1 MKNLKYIFVKFL
13 ICLLTE
19 IPAFAVALL
28 VRLIGGAAE
37 WANVAAAAVGM
48 VFFFAVMG
56 GILKKLRLGDM
67 PMGKFV
73 LLETLGYALL
83 LVLAAPLSRV
93 ATVGLFFLPQSLFTL
108 TPLGVFAI
116 ALNVPLYAILAAVT
130 YRLNRK
136 AESKKKADAAPA
148 IDGRAEEL

>member
-1 MKNLKYIFVKFL
+1 MKNLKYILAKFL

-28 VRLIGGAAE
+28 VRLIAGAAV
-37 WANVAAAAVGM
+37 WADISAAAVGM
-48 VFFFAVMG
+48 VVFFALMG

-83 LVLAAPLSRV
+83 LVLSAVLSRLP
-93 ATVGLFFLPQSLFTL
+93 TVGLFFLPQTLFTL
-108 TPLGVFAI
+108 TLGAFAI
-116 ALNVPLYAILAAVT
+116 ALNVPLYAAIAAVM
-130 YRLNRK
+130 YRVNRK
-136 AESKKKADAAPA
+136 AAAQPKEKEA
-148 IDGRAEEL
+148 

>member
-19 IPAFAVALL
+19 IPAFAVSLL
-28 VRLIGGAAE
+28 VRLIGGATV

-56 GILKKLRLGDM
+56 GTLKKLRLGDM
-67 PMGKFV
+67 PMGRFV
-73 LLETLGYALL
+73 VLETLAYALL
-83 LVLAAPLSRV
+83 LVPAAALFRLP
-93 ATVGLFFLPQSLFTL
+93 TIGLFFLPQALFTL
-108 TPLGVFAI
+108 TLGVFAI
-116 ALNVPLYAILAAVT
+116 ALNVPLYAVLAAVT

-136 AESKKKADAAPA
+136 AERKKKADAAPA
-148 IDGRAEEL
+148 IDGSAEEL

>member
-28 VRLIGGAAE
+28 VRLIGGAAV
-37 WANVAAAAVGM
+37 WADVAAAAVGM

-93 ATVGLFFLPQSLFTL
+93 ATVRLFFLPQSLFTL
-108 TPLGVFAI
+108 TLGVFAI
-116 ALNVPLYAILAAVT
+116 ALNVPLYAILTVVT

-136 AESKKKADAAPA
+136 AERKKKADAAPA
-148 IDGRAEEL
+148 FDGTAEEI

>member
-19 IPAFAVALL
+19 IPAFAVSLL
-28 VRLIGGAAE
+28 VRLIGGATV
-37 WANVAAAAVGM
+37 WANVAAAAAGL

-67 PMGKFV
+67 PMGRFV
-73 LLETLGYALL
+73 ILETLGYALL

-93 ATVGLFFLPQSLFTL
+93 GTIGLFFLPQSLFTL
-108 TPLGVFAI
+108 TLGVFAI
-116 ALNVPLYAILAAVT
+116 ALNVPLYAVLAAVT

-136 AESKKKADAAPA
+136 AERKKKADAAPA
-148 IDGRAEEL
+148 IDGSAEEL